1 MDWGLIGHEWAVDL
15 LADHVAHGQERQAY
29 LLTGP
34 QGVGKRT
41 LALRFAQSLNC
52 LNSKVPGKPCGKCS
66 SCKKFD
72 TMQHPDLTIVEAEQ
86 QGGILRID
94 QVREMQHRLSLA
106 PYEAKYRIALLLR
119 IEEANINTANALLKT
134 LEEPPQQV
142 VVLLTANSAEN
153 LLPTIVSRCEVIRLR
168 VLSVDET
175 SKGLQQKKGVPVEM
189 ADKLAH
195 ISGGR
200 PGYAIRMYEHPELLE
215 QRLSWL
221 EELFHILSSSQG
233 ERFGLALEMSKDRDN
248 EAMRSKL
255 QVWLTLWRDVL
266 LNSSGITQS
275 LTNQDHS
282 EQVKYLT
289 EHISMSEAQNYI
301 QAVANTLDY
310 IDHNVNSRLA
320 LEVLLMDFPRVN
332 LSL

>member
-15 LADHVAHGQERQAY
+15 LADHVAHGRERHAY

-52 LNSKVPGKPCGKCS
+52 FNSKEPGKPCRVCS
-66 SCKKFD
+66 SCKKME
-72 TMQHPDLTIVEAEQ
+72 TMQHPDLTVVEAEQ
-86 QGGILRID
+86 QGGVLRID
-94 QVREMQHRLSLA
+94 QVREMQHNLSLA

-119 IEEANINTANALLKT
+119 FEEANQNTANALLKT

-142 VVLLTANSAEN
+142 VVILTASSAEN

-168 VLSVDET
+168 SLSIDET
-175 SKGLQQKKGVPVEM
+175 SKGLQQTRGIPAEP
-189 ADKLAH
+189 ADRLAH

-200 PGYAIRMYEHPELLE
+200 PGYAIRLYEQPQLLE

-221 EELFHILSSSQG
+221 EDLFQVLSSSRG
-233 ERFGLALEMSKDRDN
+233 ERFAMAMEMSKDN
-248 EAMRSKL
+248 ESIRNKL
-255 QVWLTLWRDVL
+255 QVWLSLWRDVL
-266 LNSSGITQS
+266 LDSTGITHS

-282 EQVKYLT
+282 AQVKCLAQ
-289 EHISMSEAQNYI
+289 HITLNEVQNYI
-301 QAVANTLDY
+301 QSVAKTLDY
-310 IDHNVNSRLA
+310 LDHNVNTRLA
-320 LEVLLMDFPRVN
+320 LEVLLMDFPRIN
-332 LSL
+332 ISL